1 MCTNPKSVNH
11 WHTKSTACVK
21 KKKEG
26 KKGHHYTQARTT
38 FCCTTIIHVFF
49 QMPSQSWLVSNRI
62 STSCQPQNSHLRM
75 NTITKSI
82 FKTGWTPSQNQ
93 YTFNTVL
100 MPEPQTSP
108 TVNNECVFLDKS
120 LIQNMIRQTSK
131 FKTFHPLSTAA
142 SSCCIV
148 NQHVACTFWSEG
160 KWPSRQ
166 TSVQSNPQRFTN
178 FHYY

>member
-82 FKTGWTPSQNQ
+82 HSKLDEHHRKI
-93 YTFNTVL
+93 NTHSILFLCRNHKQVQRSI
-100 MPEPQTSP
+100 M
-108 TVNNECVFLDKS
+108 NVFF
-120 LIQNMIRQTSK
+120 LISHWFRTWSGRQANSRP
-131 FKTFHPLSTAA
+131 FIHCPLQQAA
-142 SSCCIV
+142 
-148 NQHVACTFWSEG
+148 AA
-160 KWPSRQ
+160 
-166 TSVQSNPQRFTN
+166 
-178 FHYY
+178 